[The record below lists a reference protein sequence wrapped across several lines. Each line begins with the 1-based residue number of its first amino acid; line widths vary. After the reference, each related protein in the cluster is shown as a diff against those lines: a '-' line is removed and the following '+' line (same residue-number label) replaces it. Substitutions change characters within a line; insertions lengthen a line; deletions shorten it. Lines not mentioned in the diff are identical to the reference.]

1 MKVVNSNTLTSD
13 TKAISKNAKDLLSV
27 SKNSGDLLDKAK
39 ERANNLNIEEN
50 RNL

>member
-1 MKVVNSNTLTSD
+1 YR
-13 TKAISKNAKDLLSV
+13 
-27 SKNSGDLLDKAK
+27 KNSGDLLDKAK

>member
-1 MKVVNSNTLTSD
+1 
-13 TKAISKNAKDLLSV
+13 
-27 SKNSGDLLDKAK
+27 NSGDLLDKAK